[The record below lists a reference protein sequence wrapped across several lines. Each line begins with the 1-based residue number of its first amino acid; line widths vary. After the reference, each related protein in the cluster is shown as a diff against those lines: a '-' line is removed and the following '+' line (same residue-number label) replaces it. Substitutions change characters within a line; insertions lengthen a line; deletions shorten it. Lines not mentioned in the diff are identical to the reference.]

1 MQTQVVPPAAGMEF
15 QFHVCPARNCWQDCV
30 RGKFGVCPPSRHNHA
45 CQNLFGE
52 IYDVGLDNQIV
63 EVGAR
68 SATPSLLNRERMEAS
83 SKHLLQQSICKCVS
97 DGALR
102 MAAIRSSEVNRSEC
116 VSSNIWRPEL
126 ERSKM
131 CLWLSAASAQL
142 GPPSNSRSITRSHTA
157 PVIITDVP
165 SVAVNSDAAESPP
178 NLITPAESQVT
189 PPTKISTSDHFKM
202 RPGLKPTATAKAIA
216 ENTVANVGIITDAL
230 RVIEIRVQGVDKSI
244 WKPPT

>member
-1 MQTQVVPPAAGMEF
+1 MSLEYMRILEVPPEAGMEF
-15 QFHVCPARNCWQDCV
+15 QFH
-30 RGKFGVCPPSRHNHA
+30 
-45 CQNLFGE
+45 NLFGE

-63 EVGAR
+63 EVG
-68 SATPSLLNRERMEAS
+68 SEECHTVFVNRERMEAS
-83 SKHLLQQSICKCVS
+83 SKHLLQQSICK
-97 DGALR
+97 
-102 MAAIRSSEVNRSEC
+102 SSEVNRSEC

-165 SVAVNSDAAESPP
+165 SVAVNSDAAEPPP
-178 NLITPAESQVT
+178 NPITPAESQVT

-202 RPGLKPTATAKAIA
+202 RPGLKPAATAKAIA

-230 RVIEIRVQGVDKSI
+230 RVIEI
-244 WKPPT
+244 